1 MTPARY
7 ITGYS
12 DPMSVTPGRTV
23 RFYVSAEGVDR
34 YRADIV
40 RLIHGDLNPA
50 GPGFKEK
57 PVRTS
62 VSATYR
68 ARRQKTY
75 PGSCVVIAP
84 APLLDALASFT
95 LQAFIWPTTP
105 TKGRQI
111 VLGRWADRRRAG
123 YALILDEAGAAALLV
138 GDGRRVEVLGAG
150 LALREREWAF
160 VAATYNAKT
169 GEARVV
175 QETLGDHA
183 ALDTRAE
190 ARRELRVK
198 PRMVNRAPLA
208 MAAGFSHR
216 DGERSVF
223 RHHYNGKI
231 DRPRLANRVLDA
243 TAMIALRAHRPGD
256 RDRAGAVVGWWDL
269 AEGMATTA
277 ITDLSINRLHG
288 ETVHLPT
295 RAMTGHNWSGRTL
308 RAHDAREEYGAI
320 HFHDDDLYDSG
331 WDVAFELDVPRRLKS
346 GVYAA
351 RLRATGEAGGAGEV
365 EDYIP
370 FFVRPAPSKPT
381 ARIAYL
387 AETATYMAYANF
399 NVLHAPE
406 SEPWASRLL
415 VIYPDNL
422 LAYRHGEWG
431 KSLYETHSDG
441 SGISFSSRL
450 RPITNM
456 RPKHNSPFGLHGS
469 SLREF
474 CADTHLTGWLEA
486 EGHGYDVITDED
498 LDAEGLELLRPYD
511 VVLTGTHPEYTSTR
525 MWDALKA
532 YTDQGGRLMYMGGNG
547 FYWRI
552 AYHPECPGALEM
564 RRAGGSRTWIT
575 EPGEEYQ
582 SIDGERAGLWR
593 DAGRAP
599 QRLVGSGMVAMGFDI
614 ASYFKRRPESHD
626 PRVAFAFEGI
636 GDDEPIGAFGLIGG
650 GAAGLE
656 FDRAEPRY
664 GTPPHALIVARSE
677 NHTESYL
684 LVVEEMG
691 AMIPNIHA
699 PENPLIHADMVFYET
714 ANGGA
719 VFSFSSQCWCGSLSH
734 NGYDNNVSRLTG
746 NVLNRFLDPTP
757 L

>member
-1 MTPARY
+1 MTSAPY
-7 ITGYS
+7 ITGYTN
-12 DPMSVTPGRTV
+12 PMSVAPGQTI
-23 RFYVSAEGVDR
+23 RFHVSAEGVGR

-40 RLIHGDLNPA
+40 RLIQGDLNPA

-57 PVRTS
+57 LLRTS
-62 VSATYR
+62 VSGTYR
-68 ARRQKTY
+68 AQPQRTY

-84 APLLDALASFT
+84 AAPLDRLESFT
-95 LQAFIWPTTP
+95 LQALIWPTTP

-111 VLGRWADRRRAG
+111 VLGRWADRQRAG
-123 YALILDEAGAAALLV
+123 YALIIDAAGAAALLI
-138 GDGRRVEVLGAG
+138 GDERRVEVLGTG
-150 LALREREWAF
+150 LTLGERRWAF
-160 VAATYNAKT
+160 IAASYDADS
-169 GEARVV
+169 GEAWVV
-175 QETLGDHA
+175 QEALEDHP
-183 ALDTRAE
+183 ALVTRAE
-190 ARRELRVK
+190 AARKLRVK
-198 PRMVNRAPLA
+198 PRMATQAPFA
-208 MAAGFSHR
+208 MAAGFSHT

-223 RHHYNGKI
+223 HHHYNGKI
-231 DRPRLANRVLDA
+231 DRPRLANRALDA
-243 TAMIALRAHRPGD
+243 TAMATFRAYRPGPD
-256 RDRAGAVVGWWDL
+256 QTAAAVGWWDL
-269 AEGMATTA
+269 AAGMATTA
-277 ITDLSINRLHG
+277 ITDLSAHRLHG

-295 RAMTGHNWSGRTL
+295 RAMTGHNWTGHTL
-308 RAHDAREEYGAI
+308 CAHGAPEEYGAI

-331 WDVAFELDVPRRLKS
+331 WDVAFELRVPRRLRS

-351 RLRATGEAGGAGEV
+351 RLGATSGGKAGKV

-370 FFVRPAPSKPT
+370 FFVRPARGKPT
-381 ARIAYL
+381 ARVAYL

-422 LAYRHGEWG
+422 LAYQHDEWG

-441 SGISFSSRL
+441 SGIAFSSRL

-456 RPKHNSPFGLHGS
+456 RPKHNSPFGLYGS

-474 CADTHLTGWLEA
+474 CADTHLTDWLEA
-486 EGHGYDVITDED
+486 EGHAYDVITDED

-511 VVLTGTHPEYTSTR
+511 VIVTGTHPEYTSTR

-532 YTDQGGRLMYMGGNG
+532 YTGQGGRLMYMGGNG

-552 AYHPECPGALEM
+552 AYHPDCPGALEM

-593 DAGRAP
+593 DVGRAP
-599 QRLVGSGMVAMGFDI
+599 QRLVGSGMVTMGFDV
-614 ASYFKRRPESHD
+614 ASYFKRLPESHD

-636 GDDEPIGAFGLIGG
+636 SADERIGAFGLIGG

-664 GTPPHALIVARSE
+664 GTPPHALVVARSE

-714 ANGGA
+714 AHGGA

-734 NGYDNNVSRLTG
+734 QGYDNNVSRLTG